1 MNSIKQKQEEGNLLM
16 QNLRKKKEFFE
27 NNIKTLNEL
36 INKKEAD
43 KKQVI
48 LILEFLIKTIYQ

>member
-1 MNSIKQKQEEGNLLM
+1 M

-27 NNIKTLNEL
+27 NNIKTLNEM
-36 INKKEAD
+36 INKKETD

-48 LILEFLIKTIYQ
+48 FNLEFLIKNIHE